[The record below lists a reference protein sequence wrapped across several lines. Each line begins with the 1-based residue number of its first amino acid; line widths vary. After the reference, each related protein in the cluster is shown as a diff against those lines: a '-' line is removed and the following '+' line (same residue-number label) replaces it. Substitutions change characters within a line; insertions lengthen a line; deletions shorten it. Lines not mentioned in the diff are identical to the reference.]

1 MRYIKNYNLFEDN
14 SELYQ
19 VVSDEVYGSKIEGI
33 VPIIQEEIDIIND
46 MIQEKFE
53 DVSVRKSPTTEFE
66 KILFGLDLGDICVD
80 LHFFKD
86 HDDFIYILYENVSY
100 QIQQLY
106 PFQQKYS
113 FAIDP
118 GQRQWKG
125 ELLENLNSAVFQL
138 LRVQKIVS
146 LQLKF
151 QR

>member
-66 KILFGLDLGDICVD
+66 KEEFYLQLDLGDICVD

-86 HDDFIYILYENVSY
+86 HDEWYYVFIYSY
-100 QIQQLY
+100 DFDGYHHESTYKCDEFI
-106 PFQQKYS
+106 
-113 FAIDP
+113 
-118 GQRQWKG
+118 G
-125 ELLENLNSAVFQL
+125 LLEFLKKEILN
-138 LRVQKIVS
+138 
-146 LQLKF
+146 
-151 QR
+151 

>member
-66 KILFGLDLGDICVD
+66 EEEFYLDIGDLYID
-80 LHFFKD
+80 LRFFKD
-86 HDDFIYILYENVSY
+86 HDAKNKSK
-100 QIQQLY
+100 
-106 PFQQKYS
+106 KYS
-113 FAIDP
+113 HT
-118 GQRQWKG
+118 K
-125 ELLENLNSAVFQL
+125 V
-138 LRVQKIVS
+138 
-146 LQLKF
+146 
-151 QR
+151 